1 MENNSTV
8 NQFFFKRNKSEIL
21 KNGLLKFS
29 LLLIFAISLTS
40 CGSFRTKVASKDR
53 SERMVSSE
61 EKFDSSPD
69 IEPADKRV
77 YNIISNAKKY
87 EGTGYKYGGTTKRGM
102 DCSGLVYTA
111 YLEEDIPL
119 PRTSRAMS
127 LEGKRLFL
135 KEVTVG
141 DLLFFE
147 TNKNRKVINH
157 VGLVVD
163 VLPDHILFI
172 HSTSSRGVI
181 ISSLSESYWHN
192 NFVMARRVI

>member
-1 MENNSTV
+1 MYRTSAV
-8 NQFFFKRNKSEIL
+8 NQVFFGNNKENAL
-21 KNGLLKFS
+21 KLA
-29 LLLIFAISLTS
+29 LLLFFVILLTS
-40 CGSFRTKVASKDR
+40 CGSSRARVSDSK
-53 SERMVSSE
+53 SKQMVSSE
-61 EKFDSSPD
+61 EKFDSNPN

-77 YNIISNAKKY
+77 YNIISTAKKF
-87 EGTGYKYGGTTKRGM
+87 EGTRYKYGGTTKKGM
-102 DCSGLVYTA
+102 DCSGLIYTA

-135 KEVTVG
+135 KEVTIG

-147 TNKNRKVINH
+147 TNKNKKVINH

>member
-1 MENNSTV
+1 MKKKSAV
-8 NQFFFKRNKSEIL
+8 NQVIFRKNESHLL
-21 KNGLLKFS
+21 KNGLLKVFF
-29 LLLIFAISLTS
+29 LLFFVVFLTS
-40 CGSFRTKVASKDR
+40 CGSSRSRAISENGSKK
-53 SERMVSSE
+53 MVSSE
-61 EKFDSSPD
+61 EKFDTNPE

-77 YNIISNAKKY
+77 YNIISTAKKF
-87 EGTGYKYGGTTKRGM
+87 EGTRYKYGGTTKKGM

-135 KEVTVG
+135 KEVTIG

-147 TNKNRKVINH
+147 TNKNKKVINH